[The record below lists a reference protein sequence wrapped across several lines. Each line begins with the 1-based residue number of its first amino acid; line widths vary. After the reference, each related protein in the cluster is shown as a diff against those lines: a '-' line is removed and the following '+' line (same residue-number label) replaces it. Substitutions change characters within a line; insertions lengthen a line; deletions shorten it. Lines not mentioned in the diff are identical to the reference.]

1 MGKNVFANGREISA
15 KKSGNKSIAAMPD
28 VCLSPPSPPAGPI
41 PIPYPNFSKSSDT
54 SGGSKKV
61 KIGGGEV
68 GLKNKS
74 CYKKSKGDEPC
85 TKSFGMGV
93 VTHCM
98 QGKTYHSSWSMDVKI
113 EGKNVIRHMDMTTHN
128 HRAKM
133 PPNTAA
139 MTMDVGAMAPP
150 AQAQECDELTK

>member
-1 MGKNVFANGREISA
+1 
-15 KKSGNKSIAAMPD
+15 
-28 VCLSPPSPPAGPI
+28 
-41 PIPYPNFSKSSDT
+41 
-54 SGGSKKV
+54 
-61 KIGGGEV
+61 
-68 GLKNKS
+68 
-74 CYKKSKGDEPC
+74 
-85 TKSFGMGV
+85 
-93 VTHCM
+93 
-98 QGKTYHSSWSMDVKI
+98 MDVKI